1 MPKKTVDY
9 KENQDEE
16 RYEFMY
22 SVLQKKMETQMDS
35 FNSLQSKINNL
46 FGFTAIIVGG
56 YITLIFQKKIEFSGN
71 VIVVS
76 LNLLSLVGLILV
88 MIFLYKATRTRIF
101 LDPPDTETIYSETA
115 FKMGLGNLK
124 NQVIADIKECYE
136 NSIGKLNNIASW
148 YDSILK
154 SSDEPEIL

>member
-1 MPKKTVDY
+1 LDFNFNLYSNISLINMPKKTVDY

-101 LDPPDTETIYSETA
+101 LD
-115 FKMGLGNLK
+115 LK
-124 NQVIADIKECYE
+124 
-136 NSIGKLNNIASW
+136 
-148 YDSILK
+148 
-154 SSDEPEIL
+154 